1 MLSLQGT
8 VQKSEMGAGTWTLVA
23 STGETYEIHRGAPQE
38 LLQNGL
44 KVQVEGTVRQ
54 DVMTTAMIGPVLEV
68 KRFEVIS

>member
-8 VQKSEMGAGTWTLVA
+8 VQKSAMGAGTWALVA
-23 STGETYEIHRGAPQE
+23 STGETYEIYRGAPKE
-38 LLQNGL
+38 LLQHGL

-54 DVMTTAMIGPVLEV
+54 DVMTVAMIGPVLDV